1 MSNLNELIET
11 QAFKEFVASIMYK
24 HKSFIESAEIFGEVD
39 VDGAKFYIGFT
50 MRNGEYEE
58 VLMMETE
65 GERLSCE
72 DDEIMYMYDC
82 FASKY
87 EKLIT
92 NNYDFVC
99 IVMSCYDI

>member
-1 MSNLNELIET
+1 MSSLNELVET
-11 QAFKEFVASIMYK
+11 QALKELVASIMYK

-58 VLMMETE
+58 VLMMEIE

-72 DDEIMYMYDC
+72 DDEIMNMYND
-82 FASKY
+82 FANKY
-87 EKLIT
+87 HKLIT
-92 NNYDFVC
+92 NNYDFAC
-99 IVMSCYDI
+99 IIMSCYDI

>member
-11 QAFKEFVASIMYK
+11 QGFKEFVASIMYK
-24 HKSFIESAEIFGEVD
+24 HKSFIETVEIFGEVD

-50 MRNGEYEE
+50 LKNGEYEE
-58 VLMMETE
+58 VLMMEIE
-65 GERLSCE
+65 GERLSCD
-72 DDEIMYMYDC
+72 DDEIMYLYDC

-92 NNYDFVC
+92 NNYDFAC
-99 IVMSCYDI
+99 IVMGCYDI

>member
-1 MSNLNELIET
+1 MSSLNELVET
-11 QAFKEFVASIMYK
+11 QALKELVASIMYK

-50 MRNGEYEE
+50 LRNGEYEE
-58 VLMMETE
+58 VVMMEIE
-65 GERLSCE
+65 GERLSCD
-72 DDEIMYMYDC
+72 DDEIMYLYDC

-92 NNYDFVC
+92 YNYDFVC
-99 IVMSCYDI
+99 KVMECYDI

>member
-39 VDGAKFYIGFT
+39 PDGAKFYIGFT
-50 MRNGEYEE
+50 LKSGEYEE
-58 VLMMETE
+58 VLMMEIE
-65 GERLSCE
+65 GERLSC
-72 DDEIMYMYDC
+72 DDDDIMYLFDN
-82 FASKY
+82 FANKY

-92 NNYDFVC
+92 HNYDFDC
-99 IVMSCYDI
+99 KVMGCYDI

>member
-1 MSNLNELIET
+1 MNNLKELIDEI
-11 QAFKEFVASIMYK
+11 E
-24 HKSFIESAEIFGEVD
+24 HKNKSKIEMVDIFGEVD
-39 VDGAKFYIGFT
+39 IDSAKFYLGF
-50 MRNGEYEE
+50 MLRSGDYEE
-58 VLMMETE
+58 VCMAGIE

-92 NNYDFVC
+92 YNYDFVC
-99 IVMSCYDI
+99 KVMECYDI

>member
-11 QAFKEFVASIMYK
+11 QSFKELVASIMYK

-58 VLMMETE
+58 VLMMEIE

-72 DDEIMYMYDC
+72 DDEIKCLYDC

-92 NNYDFVC
+92 NNYDFAC
-99 IVMSCYDI
+99 IVMGCYDI

>member
-1 MSNLNELIET
+1 MSDLNELIET
-11 QAFKEFVASIMYK
+11 QSFKELVASIMYK

-50 MRNGEYEE
+50 LRNGEYEE

-65 GERLSCE
+65 GERLSCYDE
-72 DDEIMYMYDC
+72 EIMNMYDC

-92 NNYDFVC
+92 NNYDFAC
-99 IVMSCYDI
+99 IVMSCDDI